1 MKKTTQERLEM
12 IIIRL
17 NRIYP
22 EERIKEIF
30 KEAAKLFKESGYPV
44 HRFSLCKSEQVENDW
59 AVWLHCSETKEGM
72 EPGGTEQLSRMLR
85 SVGLIH
91 HSIWKTCESVE
102 ILPPAEP
109 AERRSRMK
117 R

>member
-72 EPGGTEQLSRMLR
+72 EPGGTEQLSRML
-85 SVGLIH
+85 V
-91 HSIWKTCESVE
+91 
-102 ILPPAEP
+102 P
-109 AERRSRMK
+109 
-117 R
+117 